1 MSAASSPASARDATV
16 PRWGLWLL
24 LAALWCAS
32 LPLRPLL
39 DPDEGRYAEIP
50 REMWASGDWVTPRL
64 DGLKYFEKPALQ
76 YWATAAFYSAFG
88 VHEWSSRL
96 FGAGL
101 AFLCLPLV
109 YGFMR
114 RLGRPPDEGLLA
126 AAVLA
131 INPYFTLIGHINLLD
146 QSFSFLVVAAMF
158 CFVLAQREATDL
170 SRQRAWM
177 LAAWAGL
184 ALAMLAKGLAAI
196 VLTATALGLYML
208 VQRDFSPLRR
218 MHFTTGVP
226 LFLLIAAP
234 WFVIVQLRNPEFA
247 GFFFVHEHFSRFLTT
262 VHRRAGPVW
271 YFAPY
276 VLLALLPFLLS
287 SRDALRRAWRQAPS
301 ADNGFSA
308 ERFLLAWCA
317 GTLLFFSVSQ
327 SKLPPYIL
335 PIMPAL
341 AVLLAP
347 ALRVDAGALR
357 RATWVQTGLLLLL
370 AIGLA
375 GDHLRGGEVFAPLL
389 VGWTVVAALA
399 AVAPLLWAPRATM
412 PDIASAGGPP
422 AGAAPAAV
430 APVGR
435 AWLPLAI
442 AAIVGWQ
449 ALIVAYSHRPPLR
462 TARDLVAAIRPQV
475 GPATELFSVRQYR
488 HSASFYLGRTLRIVD
503 YTGELEFGLG
513 REDRGQIADLDAFR
527 RVWQQSTDA
536 VAFIDPPTFVE
547 LQRSGFPARQL
558 AADSRSV
565 VVSRQ

>member
-1 MSAASSPASARDATV
+1 MSAASSPASAHGATA
-16 PRWGLWLL
+16 PHWGLWLL

-76 YWATAAFYSAFG
+76 YWATAAFYTVFG
-88 VHEWSSRL
+88 VHEWTSRL

-109 YGFMR
+109 YGFVR

-131 INPYFTLIGHINLLD
+131 INPYFSLIGHINLLD

-158 CFVLAQREATDL
+158 CFVLAQCEATDR

-196 VLTATALGLYML
+196 VLTAAALGLYML

-218 MHFTTGVP
+218 MHFMTGVP

-234 WFVIVQLRNPEFA
+234 WFVVVQLRNPEFS

-271 YFAPY
+271 YFVPY

-287 SRDALRRAWRQAPS
+287 SRDALRRAWQQAPI
-301 ADNGFSA
+301 AGNGFRA
-308 ERFLLAWCA
+308 DRFLLAWCA

-335 PIMPAL
+335 PIMPVL

-347 ALRVDAGALR
+347 ALRADALALR
-357 RATWVQTGLLLLL
+357 RATWVQSGLLLLL

-375 GDHLRGGEVFAPLL
+375 VDHLRGGEALAPLL

-399 AVAPLLWAPRATM
+399 ALAPLLWTRF
-412 PDIASAGGPP
+412 
-422 AGAAPAAV
+422 AAPAG
-430 APVGR
+430 GR
-435 AWLPLAI
+435 AWVPLAI
-442 AAIVGWQ
+442 AALVGWQ
-449 ALIVAYSHRPPLR
+449 ALLIAYSHRPPLR
-462 TARDLVAAIRPQV
+462 SASEMAAAARPHV

-547 LQRSGFPARQL
+547 LQRSGFPGRQL
-558 AADSRSV
+558 AADARSV
-565 VVSRQ
+565 LVSRQ

>member
-1 MSAASSPASARDATV
+1 MSAVSLPAAAHDATA

-76 YWATAAFYSAFG
+76 YWATAAFYTVFG
-88 VHEWSSRL
+88 VHEWTSRL

-114 RLGRPPDEGLLA
+114 RVGRPPDEGLLA

-131 INPYFTLIGHINLLD
+131 INPYFSLIGHINLLD

-218 MHFTTGVP
+218 MHFMTGVP

-234 WFVIVQLRNPEFA
+234 WFVVVQLRNPEFS

-287 SRDALRRAWRQAPS
+287 GRAALSRAWQQAPVEG
-301 ADNGFSA
+301 NGFRA
-308 ERFLLAWCA
+308 DRFLLAWCA

-347 ALRVDAGALR
+347 ALRADGRALR
-357 RATWVQTGLLLLL
+357 RATWVQSGLLLLL

-375 GDHLRGGEVFAPLL
+375 GDHLRGGEVLAPLL
-389 VGWTVVAALA
+389 LGWTVVAALA
-399 AVAPLLWAPRATM
+399 AIAPLLWARF
-412 PDIASAGGPP
+412 
-422 AGAAPAAV
+422 AAPSD
-430 APVGR
+430 GR

-462 TARDLVAAIRPQV
+462 TARELVAAIRPQV

>member
-1 MSAASSPASARDATV
+1 MATASLPASTHVATA

-76 YWATAAFYSAFG
+76 YWATAAFYAVFG
-88 VHEWSSRL
+88 VHEWTSRL
-96 FGAGL
+96 FGAAL
-101 AFLCLPLV
+101 AFLCLPLA
-109 YGFMR
+109 YGFVR
-114 RLGRPPDEGLLA
+114 RLGRPPDEGLIA

-131 INPYFTLIGHINLLD
+131 INPYFSLLGHVNLLD
-146 QSFSFLVVAAMF
+146 QSFAFLVFAAVS
-158 CFVLAQREATDL
+158 CFVLAQCEAGDR

-196 VLTATALGLYML
+196 VLTAAALGLYML

-218 MHFTTGVP
+218 MHFMTGVP

-234 WFVIVQLRNPEFA
+234 WFVVVQLRNPEFS

-262 VHRRAGPVW
+262 VHRRAGPAW
-271 YFAPY
+271 YFVPY

-287 SRDALRRAWRQAPS
+287 SRDALRRAWQQAPS
-301 ADNGFSA
+301 AGTGFRA
-308 ERFLLAWCA
+308 DRFLLAWCA

-347 ALRVDAGALR
+347 ALRADALALR
-357 RATWVQTGLLLLL
+357 RATWVQSGLLLLL

-375 GDHLRGGEVFAPLL
+375 ADHLRGGEALAPVL
-389 VGWTVVAALA
+389 VGGTIVAALA
-399 AVAPLLWAPRATM
+399 AVAPLLWGRLG
-412 PDIASAGGPP
+412 ASGS
-422 AGAAPAAV
+422 
-430 APVGR
+430 R
-435 AWLPLAI
+435 AWPLLAI
-442 AAIVGWQ
+442 AALVGWQ
-449 ALIVAYSHRPPLR
+449 SLLIAYSHRPPLR
-462 TARDLVAAIRPQV
+462 SASALVAAVRPQV

-513 REDRGQIADLDAFR
+513 RESRGQIADLDAFR
-527 RVWQQSTDA
+527 QVWQQSTDA

-547 LQRSGFPARQL
+547 LQRTGFPGRQL
-558 AADSRSV
+558 AADARSV